1 MFVIPCAIRIYVV
14 FRTQVF
20 VRVTTESVWSARR
33 FGTSIGAATFRI
45 YTILRYRQAV
55 FHIHRPMAAPL
66 LFIGLGNPGIRYAPT
81 RHNIGFMVVDAVAE
95 KFGLRWDVTSALH
108 DTCEWR
114 HAGRTMVLAKPKTY
128 MNDSG
133 RSARK
138 LAGQL
143 GIGPADVVAIVDEY
157 NFPVGRI
164 HLKAGGSDGGHNGIT
179 SLMTELK
186 SAAFWRLRCGIDR
199 RFGPGGL
206 VDYVLA
212 PFPSDDSDAL
222 ASMITDAVAAV
233 ELIARV
239 GPERAMQTVNRP
251 KESA

>member
-1 MFVIPCAIRIYVV
+1 MIDAAIP
-14 FRTQVF
+14 
-20 VRVTTESVWSARR
+20 
-33 FGTSIGAATFRI
+33 RI

-55 FHIHRPMAAPL
+55 FHIHSDMAPL
-66 LFIGLGNPGIRYAPT
+66 LFVGLGNPGSRYERT
-81 RHNIGFMVVDAVAE
+81 RHNIGFMVVDALAK
-95 KFGLRWDVTSALH
+95 KFALPWDTTSTLH

-114 HAGRTMVLAKPKTY
+114 HAGRSMVLVKPKTF

-143 GIGPADVVAIVDEY
+143 GIGPAEIVAIVDEY

-164 HLKAGGSDGGHNGIT
+164 HLKAGGSDGGHNGIA
-179 SLMTELK
+179 SLIAELK

-212 PFPSDDSDAL
+212 PFSPDDAPAL
-222 ASMITDAVAAV
+222 ATMMDDAIAAV
-233 ELIARV
+233 ELIAKV

-251 KESA
+251 RSSS